1 MRTWCAQLGKLF
13 LNSGSGW
20 DWMIWKIKGQAALL
34 KFNMKRW
41 NNPLTT
47 TVQREIP
54 LRHNRRFHV
63 MLWEHTPCHIVGL
76 LDFTIWWALWESLK
90 ALDFSKCSIGMPYIG
105 IYVWSTRHP
114 GTVECGTLKI
124 RIPETDSKNPWKSA
138 IPKRTLIYSKHPVS
152 GAFAAVSFRQ
162 GCSNS
167 LQCLPR
173 FVATNVYIN
182 VKVLVGIPYK
192 KCNNPGGDWHPG
204 WVGG

>member
-34 KFNMKRW
+34 KFNMKPR

-47 TVQREIP
+47 TVQKEIP

-63 MLWEHTPCHIVGL
+63 MLWDHKPCHIVGL

-105 IYVWSTRHP
+105 IYVWSIRHP
-114 GTVECGTLKI
+114 GPVESGTLKI
-124 RIPETDSKNPWKSA
+124 RIPETDSKK
-138 IPKRTLIYSKHPVS
+138 TLKNLPFQKGHEIIYSKQSSFRCELLLLVS
-152 GAFAAVSFRQ
+152 GKGAV
-162 GCSNS
+162 
-167 LQCLPR
+167 
-173 FVATNVYIN
+173 
-182 VKVLVGIPYK
+182 IPYNA
-192 KCNNPGGDWHPG
+192 CH
-204 WVGG
+204 VL